1 MTSGF
6 LVRRR
11 LGWLVGLVGLVGC
24 EDADTVARVG
34 RASLTRED
42 VGLARA
48 GQSPSVRATPEQ
60 ALEVLVDE
68 ALLAEE
74 ARRQGLTDE
83 PTVKARLAAQSR
95 ALLANALF
103 ERTVAERV
111 TEQALRER
119 YAEERARLE
128 RREVHVAHVFA
139 RLTENADEATR
150 RQAQARIHRA
160 YARLAGGE
168 SFEAVAR
175 ELSEDAVSAER
186 GGDLGVVREGEV
198 DAAFFT
204 QAVGLVAG
212 AWSKPF
218 ESPFGLHVVKALEAP
233 RAVVPPFEEVRGKLE
248 TRAREE
254 ARTALLERL
263 RGEISIR
270 RHPERLAVPGEAK

>member
-11 LGWLVGLVGLVGC
+11 LGWLVGLVGLAGC

-74 ARRQGLTDE
+74 ARRQGLTEE
-83 PTVKARLAAQSR
+83 PAVKARLAAQAR

-212 AWSKPF
+212 TWSKPF

-270 RHPERLAVPGEAK
+270 RHPERLAEPGEAK